1 VPGAGLVSQHADE
14 LELNRV
20 AFAASL
26 ELGCV
31 RIVARHLQ
39 EVDRV
44 PLVNLDKSRG
54 VGIAIDQGNDKSAL
68 LHILPIGLEG
78 AVKTRGWRRLGERG
92 CGSQRGDQAY
102 DRN

>member
-1 VPGAGLVSQHADE
+1 MPGAGLVGQHADE

-39 EVDRV
+39 AVDRV
-44 PLVNLDKSRG
+44 PLVNLDESRG
-54 VGIAIDQGNDKSAL
+54 VGIAIDQGTDKGAF
-68 LHILPIGLEG
+68 LHILSIGLEG
-78 AVKTRGWRRLGERG
+78 AVKDRG
-92 CGSQRGDQAY
+92 
-102 DRN
+102 